1 MKKEQ
6 NINLP
11 TKPAIEQNGCC
22 AKASKNIMVTVS
34 GGRSSAMA
42 ARHIQTSEKYKDYN
56 KLYVFA
62 NTGQE
67 RPQTIDFLKNII
79 KHWGIDLNIVEG
91 VYSEIMGVGVHY
103 KLVDFDTMSMNS
115 EPFEG
120 IIRHKNKGIFE
131 GLPHSDAPYCST
143 GMKTDPCKKFADEIF
158 GVNNY
163 VKSIG
168 YRVEDMPK
176 RITWAEIKEDKT
188 RIFPLLTDFEI
199 PYGQR
204 ELNKWWSE
212 QPFQLGIHG
221 KFGNCELCWKKSDA
235 NLIDNIRFGVRSVE
249 WWQKM
254 EAKYGNT
261 SFRGNKSID
270 DLVAMSKLPFTPE
283 FEFKD
288 EDGCVCGF

>member
-1 MKKEQ
+1 M
-6 NINLP
+6 NN
-11 TKPAIEQNGCC
+11 T
-22 AKASKNIMVTVS
+22 KNIMVTVS
-34 GGRSSAMA
+34 GGRSSAMS
-42 ARHIQTSEKYKDYN
+42 ARHIQTSEKYKDFN

-67 RPQTIDFLKNII
+67 REETIDFLKNIV
-79 KHWGIDLNIVEG
+79 KHWGIELNIIEG
-91 VYSEIMGVGVHY
+91 VYSDVMGVGVGY

-120 IIRHKNKGIFE
+120 VIMHKNKGIFD
-131 GLPHSDAPYCST
+131 GLPHSEAPYCSENL
-143 GMKTDPCKKFADEIF
+143 KTLPCKKFADEIF

-163 VKSIG
+163 IKSIG
-168 YRVEDMPK
+168 YRLEDMPK
-176 RITWAEIKEDKT
+176 RISWAEIKEDKT

-235 NLIDNIRFGVRSVE
+235 NLVDNIRFGVRSVE
-249 WWQKM
+249 WWEKM

-261 SFRGNKSID
+261 SFRSGKSID

-283 FEFKD
+283 IKFTD
-288 EDGCVCGF
+288 EDGCVCNF